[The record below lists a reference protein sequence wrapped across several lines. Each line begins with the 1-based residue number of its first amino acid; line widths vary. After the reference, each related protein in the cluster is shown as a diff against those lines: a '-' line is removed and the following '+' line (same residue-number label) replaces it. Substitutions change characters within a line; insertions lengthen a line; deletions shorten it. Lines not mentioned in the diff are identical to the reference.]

1 MGSLNLLKNAMHI
14 PTPRLDRISTSEMLV
29 KKRMDLNYRPK
40 EHEDKA
46 NILCE
51 MGKVEL
57 ARIQVR
63 EKIKKIENVV

>member
-1 MGSLNLLKNAMHI
+1 MHI

-63 EKIKKIENVV
+63 GKN